1 MFPGYPIG
9 SITNGVP
16 SLTWASP
23 ALRCFLDRYILD
35 WRQDSFSVRYAL
47 GIPLEAIRQG
57 HQRAKQR
64 LIEAVNRGVN
74 AGFDQDVFTLGFARQ
89 TTGYKRPDLLF
100 HDHAW
105 LRRIAQR

>member
-16 SLTWASP
+16 SLTRASP
-23 ALRCFLDRYILD
+23 ALRRFLDRYIPD

-47 GIPLEAIRQG
+47 AIPLEAILQA

-74 AGFDQDVFTLGFARQ
+74 SEFDQDGFTLGFAHR
-89 TTGYKRPDLLF
+89 TTGYKSPDLLF
-100 HDHAW
+100 HDHAC
-105 LRRIAQR
+105 LRSSAQR